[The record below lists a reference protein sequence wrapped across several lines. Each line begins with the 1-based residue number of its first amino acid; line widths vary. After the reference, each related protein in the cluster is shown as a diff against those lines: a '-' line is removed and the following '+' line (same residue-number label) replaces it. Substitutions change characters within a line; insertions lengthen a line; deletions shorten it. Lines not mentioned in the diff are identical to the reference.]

1 MPKVSICVPVYNVEK
16 YIGRCLNSILN
27 QTIED
32 IEVIV
37 VNDCTLDNS
46 MPIVLEYANRDSR
59 IKIINHKKN
68 LGLMM
73 ARYTGYMAA
82 TGDYITFCDSDDALI
97 PNSVELL
104 YSSALS
110 NDTDIVSGQLIY
122 INTAGEKQLLDSSLL
137 YGSNRFAI
145 YKSLLK
151 KELLH
156 NLCGKLFKRQ
166 LLQSYQ
172 YDIYEHFTNGED
184 GCLFYQVVS
193 NCKKMMH
200 IQFPIYNYYQ
210 NIESSSQKRLSEKG
224 LESVLF
230 LNLIRNRM
238 CSPYRELENDLFRC
252 ISTILVDLFTCGYNK
267 NLKLEKL
274 ISEFGLSKYISICVI
289 FNRLRF
295 CEALKLSIKKTIY
308 RR

>member
-1 MPKVSICVPVYNVEK
+1 MPKVSICVPVYNVEE

-27 QTIED
+27 QTIKD

-46 MPIVLEYANRDSR
+46 MAIVLEYANKDSR
-59 IKIINHKKN
+59 IKIINHKRN

-73 ARYTGYMAA
+73 ARYTGYISA
-82 TGDYITFCDSDDALI
+82 TGDYITFCDSDDTLI

-110 NDTDIVSGQLIY
+110 NDADIVSGQLLY
-122 INTAGEKQLLDSSLL
+122 IDIVGKKQLLDSSLL
-137 YGSNRFAI
+137 YGSNTSAI

-166 LLQSYQ
+166 LLQSYK
-172 YDIYEHFTNGED
+172 YDTYEHFTNGED
-184 GCLFYQVVS
+184 GCLFYQVVF
-193 NCKKMMH
+193 NCRRMIH

-238 CSPYRELENDLFRC
+238 CSPYQELEKDLFRC
-252 ISTILVDLFTCGYNK
+252 ISTILVNLFTCGYNK
-267 NLKLEKL
+267 NRKLEKL
-274 ISEFGLSKYISICVI
+274 ICESELSKYISIKMI
-289 FNRLRF
+289 FKELQVR
-295 CEALKLSIKKTIY
+295 EALKLSIKKSLY